1 MKHFSLGKKI
11 SLFVLIPLA
20 CFLILALISIK
31 KERGTYEAA
40 NSMRAYTRYF
50 HALSQVIHQTQK
62 ERGRSSLYLGQKLS
76 LDELNAQRADTN
88 KEIASLDEKMAKEMV
103 NDKLLSATK
112 SALDSLKQTRE
123 DVDAKKP
130 ATEVTP
136 KFTATIKL
144 LLDAEVLCSKSF
156 SFEGRESKLLSLT
169 TLETGKESTG
179 RLRAI
184 LINVLNSDTPLT
196 TAQLTTLNEFKSG
209 ISVSINSPSLIL
221 SDETREH
228 LNRFPTTPAWL
239 AVDATYKVVLEKSS
253 SGHFAQDPKEFFRN
267 ITAAIDDLQA
277 VLTDEF
283 KIILADA
290 ETRQAR
296 AVNEF
301 LLQMIIVFAVCFIT
315 ATLSWKFIKNLSID
329 LELIANQV
337 ASCESSLSTTTQDV
351 AQASQLLN
359 STAADQASSLQETAS
374 SIEEIKAMVQK
385 NADNTKT
392 SQSLAHSSDQAIHQG
407 QGAVQ
412 TLIQSIETLS
422 DSNKS
427 MLEQVESSNKE
438 VQQIVQIITEID
450 SKTKVINDIVF
461 QTRLLS
467 FNASVEAARAG
478 EHGKG
483 FAVVAEEVGNLAQM
497 SGNAAREISVLLN
510 NSLSTVQNIVGQ
522 NQQKVQALHLSGQ
535 NRINQ
540 TKQAAEDC
548 QHIFSDIL
556 EKTTSLTNAIAEI
569 ASASAEQSRGI
580 EQIAEA
586 IVASEKTSQ
595 NTSNLSDTAQ
605 RNANELKTQTETLA
619 ESVEHLLKT
628 VRGAA

>member
-1 MKHFSLGKKI
+1 MSQNGIGEK
-11 SLFVLIPLA
+11 LI
-20 CFLILALISIK
+20 
-31 KERGTYEAA
+31 
-40 NSMRAYTRYF
+40 N
-50 HALSQVIHQTQK
+50 
-62 ERGRSSLYLGQKLS
+62 
-76 LDELNAQRADTN
+76 
-88 KEIASLDEKMAKEMV
+88 
-103 NDKLLSATK
+103 ATK
-112 SALDSLKQTRE
+112 SALDALKQTRA

-136 KFTATIKL
+136 KFTATIKQFI
-144 LLDAEVLCSKSF
+144 DSEVLCAKSF
-156 SFEGRESKLLSLT
+156 SFEGRESMLLSLT
-169 TLETGKESTG
+169 TLESGKDSTG
-179 RLRAI
+179 RLRAN
-184 LINVLNSDTPLT
+184 LINVLNNDAPLT
-196 TAQLTTLNEFKSG
+196 PPQLATLNEFKAG
-209 ISVSINSPSLIL
+209 INVSVNSPSLIV
-221 SDETREH
+221 SDAARDH
-228 LNRFPTTPAWL
+228 LNKFPTSAAWL
-239 AVDATYKVVLEKSS
+239 AVDNTYKVVLEKSS
-253 SGHFAQDPKEFFRN
+253 TGKFEQDSKEFFKN
-267 ITAAIDDLQA
+267 ITAAIDDLQS

-283 KIILADA
+283 KIILNEA
-290 ETRQAR
+290 EARQTRA
-296 AVNEF
+296 AKEF
-301 LLQMIIVFAVCFIT
+301 FLQLILVVAICISIFAFSWRFIRS
-315 ATLSWKFIKNLSID
+315 LSHD
-329 LELIANQV
+329 LEMIANQV
-337 ASCESSLSTTTQDV
+337 ASCESSLSSTTHDV
-351 AQASQLLN
+351 AQASHLLN
-359 STAADQASSLQETAS
+359 TTAADQASSLQETAS

-385 NADNTKT
+385 NAENTKT
-392 SQSLAHSSDQAIHQG
+392 SQDLALSSDQAIHQG

-412 TLIQSIETLS
+412 TLIQSIEDLS
-422 DSNKS
+422 DSNES

-522 NQQKVQALHLSGQ
+522 NQQKVQALHQSGQ

-580 EQIAEA
+580 DQIAEA
-586 IVASEKTSQ
+586 IMASEKNSQ
-595 NTSNLSDTAQ
+595 NTSNLSETAQ
-605 RNANELKTQTETLA
+605 RNANELKAQTGTLA
-619 ESVEHLLKT
+619 DSVEHLLKT